1 MSYSL
6 SSFLFFF
13 LLSQDS
19 LTRSSFVSLYL
30 SLPYYNQTL
39 YLCFLLFLSFFYHLS
54 LSLIFLFLTL
64 YLSLSIASYTSL
76 FLFLSFLNSLYLSCS
91 PFISLYLSVFKTT
104 FLLFLFSLNS
114 PPLSLSFYLHIAAQF
129 LKLISL
135 RAAVEKEL
143 LLNRRKFYRGRLQAN
158 V

>member
-54 LSLIFLFLTL
+54 LSLIFLFLSL
-64 YLSLSIASYTSL
+64 YLSLSIASYTS
-76 FLFLSFLNSLYLSCS
+76 LFLSFLNSLYLSCS

-114 PPLSLSFYLHIAAQF
+114 PLSLS
-129 LKLISL
+129 ISTS
-135 RAAVEKEL
+135 R
-143 LLNRRKFYRGRLQAN
+143 LNFSN
-158 V
+158 

>member
-54 LSLIFLFLTL
+54 LSLIFLFLSL

-114 PPLSLSFYLHIAAQF
+114 PLSLSLS
-129 LKLISL
+129 ISTS
-135 RAAVEKEL
+135 R
-143 LLNRRKFYRGRLQAN
+143 LNFSN
-158 V
+158 